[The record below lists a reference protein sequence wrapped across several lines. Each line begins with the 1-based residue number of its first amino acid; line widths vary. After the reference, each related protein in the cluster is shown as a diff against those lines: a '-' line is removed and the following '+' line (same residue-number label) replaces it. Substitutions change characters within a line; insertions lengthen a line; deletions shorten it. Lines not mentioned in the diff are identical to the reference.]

1 MAWVGEKR
9 MSVPRDERAF
19 GKRAF
24 QSTRFAAH
32 LLLCLAALGAGAL
45 AAQHPIPLEQNTD
58 SAKCIE
64 CHANKTKGKHV
75 HSAMAMGCNACHVVT
90 QAKGVTTIN
99 LVAPAKEL
107 CFSCHAKSTEKVL
120 HGPYAQG
127 NCIVCHSPHASNW
140 PNQLLAPTQDL
151 CMGCHV
157 HARLRVNTKQRTAKV
172 PWGVTLTFD
181 QLKGWQYIG
190 LNKALNA
197 NHPVEGHPVRGA
209 NTLLGAG
216 SAEINCLSCHQPHHS
231 QNVNLLP
238 AQFTNQTALCLSCH
252 KGEF

>member
-1 MAWVGEKR
+1 MLVLQ
-9 MSVPRDERAF
+9 DERAS
-19 GKRAF
+19 GKGSF
-24 QSTRFAAH
+24 PWTRYAAD
-32 LLLCLAALGAGAL
+32 LVLCLATLGAYAR
-45 AAQHPIPLEQNTD
+45 AAQHPVPLGQNPD
-58 SAKCIE
+58 SATCIE
-64 CHANKTKGKHV
+64 CHADKTKGKRV

-90 QAKGVTTIN
+90 QARDVTTIN
-99 LVAPAKEL
+99 LVAPAKDL
-107 CFSCHAKSTEKVL
+107 CFSCHAKSTEKIL

-127 NCIVCHSPHASNW
+127 NCIVCHSPHSSNW

-157 HARLRVNTKQRTAKV
+157 RARLKVNTKRRIAKV

-209 NTLLGAG
+209 NTLLGTHA
-216 SAEINCLSCHQPHHS
+216 AEINCLSCHQPHHS
-231 QNVNLLP
+231 QSANLLP
-238 AQFTNQTALCLSCH
+238 AKFANETALCESCH